1 MGKAVVS
8 SPIMKHIAVYL
19 RVSTK
24 AQDTKSQEP
33 DLKAYVNGQEGQEAV
48 WYRDTFSG
56 KAMERP
62 GWNRLIEDVKA
73 GKVSKVVCW
82 RLDRLGRT
90 AKGLTALFEGLTER
104 KVGLVSLKD
113 GVDLSTPAGRM
124 LANVLASVA
133 QFETE
138 VRRERVLA
146 GQAVARAA
154 GKKWGG
160 GKPGRRVKVNDDQ
173 VKMIRKMSQEGE
185 GVSAI
190 ARATG
195 LSRPT
200 VYQYLSTRQGA

>member
-1 MGKAVVS
+1 MVVS
-8 SPIMKHIAVYL
+8 SLNMKNIAIYA
-19 RVSTK
+19 RVSSK

-33 DLKAYVNGQEGQEAV
+33 DLKRYAEGHHGQEGGVV
-48 WYRDTFSG
+48 WYRDTFTG
-56 KAMERP
+56 KSMDRP
-62 GWNRLIEDVKA
+62 GWNRLMDDVRA
-73 GKVSKVVCW
+73 GKVSRVVVW

-90 AKGLTALFEGLTER
+90 ARGLTALFEELTER

-124 LANVLASVA
+124 MANVLASVA

-160 GKPGRRVKVNDDQ
+160 GKVGRRVKVNDDQ
-173 VKMIRKMSQEGE
+173 VKMIQKMSQEGE

-200 VYQYLSTRQGA
+200 VYQYLPAKATA